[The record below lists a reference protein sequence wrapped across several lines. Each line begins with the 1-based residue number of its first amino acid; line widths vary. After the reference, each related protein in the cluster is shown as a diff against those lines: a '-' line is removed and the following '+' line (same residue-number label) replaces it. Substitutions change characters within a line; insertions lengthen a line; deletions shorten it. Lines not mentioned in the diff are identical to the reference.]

1 MVMGSLNGALTV
13 VDQAQSRANLG
24 LGDVAVLNL
33 PITNGNLQN
42 SSVTINT
49 SGTLSGGGSVSLG
62 GTLNLVGSGGLGDVV
77 GPSSAVN
84 NNFASYNGTTGKLI
98 KDSGFTD
105 TSFLK
110 AANNLNDVANAAS
123 ARTNLGLGT
132 AAVQNVAFFNQTA
145 NNLSDVANASTARTN
160 LGLAIGTNVQA
171 WDADLDAIAAL
182 AGTSGYLA
190 KTAANTWALR
200 TLTAGVGM
208 AVTNGNGTVGNPTIS
223 TTGGLVLVS
232 SQTAS
237 NVATID
243 FTGLST
249 YNMYKLYIHRTQPVT
264 NSQPL
269 RMLVSQDN
277 GSTWINTSYT
287 GQVLYTAYN
296 SATLNN
302 SNSTTFLPICGPCNN
317 GGSMTGELFLGSL
330 NLPDY
335 FTISGLAVWTDT
347 TLGVTASGRVGGI
360 ATTGINAIRLL
371 FASGNI
377 NNGTFSLFGIKTA

>member
-24 LGDVAVLNL
+24 LGDVALLNL
-33 PITNGNLQN
+33 PITNGDLQN

-62 GTLNLVGSGGLGDVV
+62 GTLNLVGSGGTGDVV

-110 AANNLNDVANAAS
+110 VANNLNDVANAAS

-132 AAVQNVAFFNQTA
+132 AAVQADTFFNQVA
-145 NNLSDVANASTARTN
+145 NNLSDVANAATARTN

-182 AGTSGYLA
+182 SGTAGYLA

-208 AVTNGNGTVGNPTIS
+208 AITNGNGTVGNPSLSI
-223 TTGGLVLVS
+223 TGGLVLIS
-232 SQTAS
+232 SQTAA
-237 NVATID
+237 NVASII
-243 FTGLST
+243 FTGLTT
-249 YNMYKLYIHRTQPVT
+249 YNMYKLYIHRAQPAT
-264 NSQPL
+264 NAQPL
-269 RMLVSQDN
+269 RVEISQDN
-277 GSTWINTSYT
+277 GSTWLNSGYSGGIY
-287 GQVLYTAYN
+287 YHAYN
-296 SATLNN
+296 STSFTN
-302 SNSTTFLPICGPCNN
+302 SNSTAIFPISGPCSN
-317 GGSMTGELFLGSL
+317 GDSMTGELFMGSL
-330 NLPDY
+330 SLPDY
-335 FTISGLAVWTDT
+335 FTINGLATWTDT
-347 TLGVTASGRVGGI
+347 TLSATASGWIGGRG
-360 ATTGINAIRLL
+360 ATGVNALRLT

-377 NNGTFSLFGIKTA
+377 NSGSFTLFGIKTA